1 MDTGVYC
8 PLKIDQNS
16 TNQLI
21 IVDWTF
27 TRNNWHV
34 GTNDWS
40 MDLVFETQLPPTTTL
55 DHRGLPCR
63 PDTLTHWPNGST
75 YWPAVQPI
83 DLPGDPLIIQ
93 LDSFTLQFDQSNHWF
108 DQLTLQFDQS
118 GSIQWPTMHRH
129 AVQFTNPLVW
139 PIQKTNSTHW
149 TYFLIL
155 QLDPLT
161 HPVWLID
168 PKKLDP
174 LPFSLTNHSPVWPIE
189 AYQFLSRC
197 WPAGVG
203 QTLTSKGP
211 CWKVNQHS
219 EMKTENKNFNE
230 ERRKTAKVLH
240 QRTDNFIF
248 IGLLE

>member
-83 DLPGDPLIIQ
+83 DLPDDPLIIQ
-93 LDSFTLQFDQSNHWF
+93 LDSFTLQFDQSTHWF

-139 PIQKTNSTHW
+139 PIQKPIRPIEHTSWSYSSTRW
-149 TYFLIL
+149 PIRFDSLIL
-155 QLDPLT
+155 KNSIHYLS
-161 HPVWLID
+161 VWLITHQFD
-168 PKKLDP
+168 QLK
-174 LPFSLTNHSPVWPIE
+174 LTNFWVD
-189 AYQFLSRC
+189 ADQ
-197 WPAGVG
+197 PA
-203 QTLTSKGP
+203 
-211 CWKVNQHS
+211 
-219 EMKTENKNFNE
+219 
-230 ERRKTAKVLH
+230 
-240 QRTDNFIF
+240 
-248 IGLLE
+248 